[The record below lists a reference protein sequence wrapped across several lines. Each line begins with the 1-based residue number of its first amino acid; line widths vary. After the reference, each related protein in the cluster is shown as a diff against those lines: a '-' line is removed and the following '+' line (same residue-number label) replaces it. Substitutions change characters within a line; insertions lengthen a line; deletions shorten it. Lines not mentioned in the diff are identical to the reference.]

1 MDIPGQPRR
10 FASTA
15 ELIAAEEP
23 DFPSFLFSEPKLVEA
38 IRTFQSGFDGL
49 LTYAVKANPSAHILS
64 IMHREGISAFDVA
77 SLTEMA
83 LIGEHAPGAAL
94 HYNNPIKSR
103 REIKRAYEDFGV
115 RTFTI
120 DHVAQLDQLAAV
132 VPPSPDV
139 EVTVRFKAG
148 KALKSYDFG
157 TKFGVMEAGAVELA
171 TLVRHMGYTTS
182 LCFHVGSQ
190 CEEAYAFE
198 RHIAAAGRIAQDA
211 GVILKRLNVG
221 GGFPATYISSSAP
234 PLEVYFETIRTA
246 VTDTFGSCKPELI
259 AEPGR
264 GLVTPSTSLL
274 LRVKHQR
281 GEQSVY
287 LNDGVYG
294 SLMEAMIL
302 EFMPPIRVWRGDR
315 ILTGESWNFTVFGPT
330 CDSYDMMPQTFIL
343 PEAITEDDYIEFGL
357 MGAYTQASLTPF
369 NGFDRR
375 DLYWVDD
382 ILV

>member
-1 MDIPGQPRR
+1 MDIAAQR
-10 FASTA
+10 AYATTA
-15 ELIAAEEP
+15 ELITAEEP
-23 DFPSFLFSEPKLVEA
+23 DYPAFLFSERILVNT
-38 IRTFQSGFDGL
+38 IKTFQSNFDGL
-49 LTYAVKANPSAHILS
+49 LTYAVKANPSRHILE
-64 IMHREGISAFDVA
+64 IMHREGLKAFDVA
-77 SLTEMA
+77 SNREMA
-83 LIGEHAPGAAL
+83 MIEETAPGAAL

-103 REIKRAYEDFGV
+103 REIQRAYEDHGV
-115 RTFTI
+115 RSFTI

-132 VPPSPDV
+132 IPPSEDV
-139 EVTVRFKAG
+139 EVTIRFKAG

-157 TKFGVMEAGAVELA
+157 TKFGVMEEGAVAICTLA
-171 TLVRHMGYTTS
+171 KAMGYSTS

-190 CEEAYAFE
+190 CEEAYAYE
-198 RHIAAAGRIAQDA
+198 RHIAAAGRIAQQA
-211 GVILKRLNVG
+211 GIELKRLNVG
-221 GGFPATYISSSAP
+221 GGFPATYPSSSAP
-234 PLEVYFETIRTA
+234 PLEVYFETIKTA
-246 VTDTFGSCKPELI
+246 VADTFGSSVPQLI

-264 GLVTPSTSLL
+264 GLVTASTSLL

-302 EFMPPIRVWRGDR
+302 EFMPPLRVWRGDR
-315 ILTGESWNFTVFGPT
+315 ILTGESWTFTIFGPT
-330 CDSYDMMPQTFIL
+330 CDSWDMMPQKFVL
-343 PEAITEDDYIEFGL
+343 PESITEDDYIEFGL

-375 DLYWVDD
+375 DLYRVDD